1 MILPVFLYGN
11 PILKEKSVNISA
23 EHPGLKQLIE
33 DMFETMYTADG
44 VGLAAPQV
52 GHAINLFIVDA
63 SPFADEFTEAKD
75 FKKVFI
81 NAKILEE
88 SGEEWYFNEGCLS
101 FPALREDILRKPNV
115 TIQYFDEN
123 FVKHEDVFSS
133 INARIIQH
141 ECDHVMGKVFVDKLS
156 FLKKRLIKNKL
167 NDIVNGNTT
176 TSYKVK
182 TQKKQ
187 KNL

>member
-1 MILPVFLYGN
+1 MILQVYLYGN
-11 PILKEKSVNISA
+11 PVLKEKSENVTP
-23 EHPGLKQLIE
+23 EHPGLKQLID
-33 DMFETMYTADG
+33 DMFETMYAADG

-63 SPFADEFTEAKD
+63 SPFADEYPEAKE

-81 NAKILEE
+81 NAHIIDE
-88 SGEEWYFNEGCLS
+88 SGDEWYFNEGCLS

-123 FVKHEDVFSS
+123 FVKHEDVFSG

-141 ECDHVMGKVFVDKLS
+141 EYDHIKGKVFVDKLS

-167 NDIVNGNTT
+167 NDIVKGNVKA
-176 TSYKVK
+176 SYKVK
-182 TQKKQ
+182 THKK
-187 KNL
+187 